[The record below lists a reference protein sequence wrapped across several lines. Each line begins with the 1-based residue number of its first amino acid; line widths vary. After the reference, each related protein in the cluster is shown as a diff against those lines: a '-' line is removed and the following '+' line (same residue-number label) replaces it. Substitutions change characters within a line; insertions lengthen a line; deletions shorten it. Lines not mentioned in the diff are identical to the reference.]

1 MIQLK
6 NVYKTFEGKQV
17 LKGLNL
23 EIYDGEVITIIGASG
38 AGKSVLF
45 KNIVGL
51 MKPDSGEIIVDGVDI
66 TKLDEDELHKV
77 QTKFGML
84 FQGAALFDS
93 LNVYENVA
101 FGLRRLTNM
110 NEVQIKRKIA
120 ELLEVVNL
128 SGTEKLPVSAL
139 SGGMKKRVGL
149 ARALATSPKY
159 LLYDEPTTGLDPI
172 LADSINKLIVKV
184 NQQLKITSIVVT
196 HDMKSGFEISHRIA
210 FLSDG
215 IIKEVGTPDEIRNSK
230 LEELRKFISLYFQ

>member
-6 NVYKTFEGKQV
+6 NVHKNFEGKPV
-17 LKGLNL
+17 LRGLNL
-23 EIYDGEVITIIGASG
+23 EIYDGEIITIIGASG

-110 NEVQIKRKIA
+110 NEVQIKRKVA

-128 SGTEKLPVSAL
+128 SGTQNLPVSAL

-184 NQQLKITSIVVT
+184 NKQIKVTSIVVT

-215 IIKEVGTPDEIRNSK
+215 VIKETGTPDEIKNSK

>member
-6 NVYKTFEGKQV
+6 NVHKNFEGKPV
-17 LKGLNL
+17 LRGLNL
-23 EIYDGEVITIIGASG
+23 EIYDGEIITIIGASG

-110 NEVQIKRKIA
+110 NEVQIKRKVA

-128 SGTEKLPVSAL
+128 SGTQNLPVSAL

-184 NQQLKITSIVVT
+184 NKQLKVTSIVVT

-215 IIKEVGTPDEIRNSK
+215 VIKETGTPDEIKNSK